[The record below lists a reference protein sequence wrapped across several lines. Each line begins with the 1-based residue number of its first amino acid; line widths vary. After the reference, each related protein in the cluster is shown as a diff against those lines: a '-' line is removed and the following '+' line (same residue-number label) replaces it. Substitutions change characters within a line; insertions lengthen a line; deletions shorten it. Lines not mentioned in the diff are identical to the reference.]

1 MEETAYMDET
11 NSEIRTQFMEYI
23 NTEPDGDGDVKVEHV
38 NVFIN
43 KIFNSNYLHFETK
56 YDDGSLVKVTCEGL
70 VDEGII
76 TWYGDVIIQ
85 NDPHNPID
93 VVHLPREEL
102 NIGNTIL
109 ALMIVGVIDNR
120 NRRLVCFDVIIQNDP
135 HNPIDVVHLPREEL
149 NIGNTILAL
158 MIVGVIDNRNRRL
171 VCFDDCKLKVS
182 ANDILTPT
190 ITVRT
195 IRTRK
200 DLSLVTIK
208 SLIESK
214 TIDEVVFSDRENLT
228 SEQMQKIFEWAKD
241 RFSYYKV
248 TNAEVALYLWDG
260 WCYEKIRKGR
270 LIPNEIQ

>member
-1 MEETAYMDET
+1 MVEAAYMDET
-11 NSEIRTQFMEYI
+11 NSEIRTQFVEYL
-23 NTEPDGDGDVKVEHV
+23 NTEPDTDGDVQVEHV
-38 NVFIN
+38 NVIIN
-43 KIFNSNYLHFETK
+43 KIMNSNYLHFETK
-56 YDDGSLVKVTCEGL
+56 YDNGSLVKVTCEGL
-70 VDEGII
+70 MIDGDI
-76 TWYGDVIIQ
+76 TWYGDVIVQ
-85 NDPHNPID
+85 NDPNDPLNII
-93 VVHLPREEL
+93 HLPREEL
-102 NIGNTIL
+102 N
-109 ALMIVGVIDNR
+109 V
-120 NRRLVCFDVIIQNDP
+120 
-135 HNPIDVVHLPREEL
+135 
-149 NIGNTILAL
+149 GNTILAL

-214 TIDEVVFSDRENLT
+214 TIDEVVFSDRNNLT
-228 SEQMQKIFEWAKD
+228 NEQMQKIFEWAKEN
-241 RFSYYKV
+241 FSRYKV

>member
-1 MEETAYMDET
+1 MLEAAYMDET
-11 NSEIRTQFMEYI
+11 NSEIRTQFVEYL
-23 NTEPDGDGDVKVEHV
+23 NTEPDTDGDVQVEHV
-38 NVFIN
+38 NVIIN
-43 KIFNSNYLHFETK
+43 KIMNSNYLHFETK

-70 VDEGII
+70 MIDGGI
-76 TWYGDVIIQ
+76 TWYGDVIVQ
-85 NDPHNPID
+85 NDPKDPLNII
-93 VVHLPREEL
+93 HLPREEL
-102 NIGNTIL
+102 NVGNTIL

-120 NRRLVCFDVIIQNDP
+120 NRRLI
-135 HNPIDVVHLPREEL
+135 
-149 NIGNTILAL
+149 
-158 MIVGVIDNRNRRL
+158 
-171 VCFDDCKLKVS
+171 CFDDCKLKVS

-214 TIDEVVFSDRENLT
+214 TIDEVVFSDCNNLT
-228 SEQMQKIFEWAKD
+228 NEQMQKIFEWAKEN
-241 RFSYYKV
+241 FSRYKV

>member
-23 NTEPDGDGDVKVEHV
+23 NTEPDRDGDVKVEHV

-120 NRRLVCFDVIIQNDP
+120 NRRLVCFD
-135 HNPIDVVHLPREEL
+135 
-149 NIGNTILAL
+149 
-158 MIVGVIDNRNRRL
+158 
-171 VCFDDCKLKVS
+171 DCKLKVS

-214 TIDEVVFSDRENLT
+214 TTDEVVFSDRENLT